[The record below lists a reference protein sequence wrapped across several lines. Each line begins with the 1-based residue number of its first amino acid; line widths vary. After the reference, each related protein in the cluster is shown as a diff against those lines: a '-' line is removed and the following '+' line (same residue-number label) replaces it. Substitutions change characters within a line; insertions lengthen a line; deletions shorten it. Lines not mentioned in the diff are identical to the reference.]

1 MIGICVNALVHII
14 ASVRYSLE
22 TVTRIPKK
30 SSPRL
35 NVDHMEP
42 LVLGFNMTR
51 NIDASLDT
59 CWTGEIIEK
68 QAYNLATRSHN
79 FGVEVPLFG
88 VSSKIRP
95 LQ

>member
-1 MIGICVNALVHII
+1 MGICVNALVHII
-14 ASVRYSLE
+14 ASVRDSLK
-22 TVTRIPKK
+22 TVTRISQKP
-30 SSPRL
+30 SPRL

-68 QAYNLATRSHN
+68 QAYILATRSHN

-88 VSSKIRP
+88 VSLNIRP